1 LAGPQKSAV
10 TVFQRGPM
18 LAISLILFSA
28 VVHAVVNI
36 LTKRAADKYAM
47 RLLIGVFSSI
57 IVAPALF
64 FLPLPRGIAIWLLI
78 GTAFVHAVYELL
90 LVKSYE
96 SADFSAVYPVAR
108 GTGPLFT
115 ALGAIFLLHEH
126 PPAIELFGILLVCGG
141 VVAIGI
147 SHRASVGAAAGL
159 SYALGTGLTIGV
171 YTLID
176 ATGVRSVA
184 QPLTYV
190 LWFFVVHGLCV
201 LVTAPGIRGRA
212 VVIEARRQW
221 RLGIL
226 LGFLSIATYGSAML
240 AYRFGATARLAAL
253 RETSVL
259 FGTALAMS
267 FLGEH
272 MTLRRWLAAGVIAM
286 GAIMLQAG

>member
-1 LAGPQKSAV
+1 
-10 TVFQRGPM
+10 M
-18 LAISLILFSA
+18 LALALILFSA

-36 LTKRAADKYAM
+36 LTKRAENKYAM
-47 RLLIGVFSSI
+47 RLLIGVFSSVL
-57 IVAPALF
+57 VAPALF
-64 FLPLPRGIAIWLLI
+64 FVPLPHGIAIWLLVA
-78 GTAFVHAVYELL
+78 TAFVHAIYELL

-96 SADFSAVYPVAR
+96 SAAFSAVYPVAR

-115 ALGAIFLLHEH
+115 AVGAIFLLHEH
-126 PPAIELFGILLVCGG
+126 PPAIVLSGILMVCGG

-147 SHRASVGAAAGL
+147 SHRASAGAMAGL
-159 SYALGTGLTIGV
+159 SYALGTGLSIGV
-171 YTLID
+171 YTLVD

-190 LWFFVVHGLCV
+190 LWFFVAHGLCV

-221 RLGIL
+221 RFGIL

-240 AYRFGATARLAAL
+240 AYRFGATAQLAAL

-259 FGTALAMS
+259 FGTALAMN
-267 FLGEH
+267 FLGEK
-272 MTLRRWLAAGVIAM
+272 MNLRRWLAAGAIAT
-286 GAIMLQAG
+286 GAIMLQVS